1 MKKSTKHLFFPVL
14 LHAPLEVRGVYLNSN
29 FPFSFI
35 PMEKFLPTFFSAT
48 RLIMKRLVIFMGNF
62 DTDYRIKQ

>member
-35 PMEKFLPTFFSAT
+35 PMGKFLPTFFCN
-48 RLIMKRLVIFMGNF
+48 K
-62 DTDYRIKQ
+62 TDNEKISDFYG